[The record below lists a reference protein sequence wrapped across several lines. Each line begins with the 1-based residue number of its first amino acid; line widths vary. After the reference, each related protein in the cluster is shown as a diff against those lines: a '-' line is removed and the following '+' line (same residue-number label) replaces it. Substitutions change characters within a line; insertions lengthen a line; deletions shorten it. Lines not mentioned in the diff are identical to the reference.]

1 MQKNIQ
7 FKTISLHAI
16 LAAGFMVFCFAYFDA
31 VAQETTDRLE
41 KARDQTSAELEELQ
55 IQREASAKALERL
68 KTKIATLKKDQ
79 DLLQVSLKEAEQ
91 KQTSLNAR
99 AQDSQERLAKLETDE
114 TAIKLSLRDRN
125 DILSEVLAALQRL
138 GSNPPPA
145 LLVKPEDAL
154 SSVRS
159 AILLGAVVP
168 EIRSETEKLLTDLQ
182 KLAEIRV
189 SIDGERI
196 ELAEALEQS
205 IEEEKKLTRLIQEKA
220 ALNVASLQQLE
231 KEKVRVDELKSKSKD
246 LELLVASID
255 EEVLS
260 IRKNAEE
267 ARIAEI
273 ARQKRVAENLEK
285 ARDLARENTKDD
297 KQLAPSYAF
306 SELRD
311 TVPFPVDG
319 ILAASF
325 GDDDGTGEPL
335 QGIALAAS
343 EEAEV
348 KAPIDGWVVYSGP
361 FRSYGKM
368 LIINAGEGYHLVM
381 SGLGNLNV
389 SQGQFIVKGEPIAT
403 MGPRKQQDNKTFAL
417 ASGKPT
423 LYIELR
429 KDQKTIDSAPWWAD
443 ITSGR
448 VSNDT

>member
-1 MQKNIQ
+1 MLSSYN
-7 FKTISLHAI
+7 FTA
-16 LAAGFMVFCFAYFDA
+16 LAQDST
-31 VAQETTDRLE
+31 EKLE
-41 KARDQTSAELEELQ
+41 NARNKTSAELQELQ
-55 IQREASAKALERL
+55 SQSEASADALERL
-68 KTKIATLKKDQ
+68 KSKIATLRNDQ
-79 DLLQVSLKEAEQ
+79 GSLQGSLKDAEQ
-91 KQTSLNAR
+91 KQSTLNAR
-99 AQDSQERLAKLETDE
+99 AQESQERLAILEKDE
-114 TAIKLSLRDRN
+114 IVIKLSLRDRN
-125 DILSEVLAALQRL
+125 EVLAEVLAALQRL

-168 EIRSETEKLLTDLQ
+168 EIRSETEKLVNDLQ
-182 KLAEIRV
+182 QLASIRE

-205 IEEEKKLTRLIQEKA
+205 IEEEKKLTRILQENA

-231 KEKVRVDELKSKSKD
+231 KEKLRVDELKIKSKD
-246 LELLVASID
+246 LEMLVASLD

-260 IRKNAEE
+260 IRKSAEE

-297 KQLAPSYAF
+297 KMLAPSYAF
-306 SELRD
+306 SGLRD
-311 TVPFPVDG
+311 TLPYPVEG
-319 ILAASF
+319 IIAASF
-325 GDDDGTGEPL
+325 GQDDGTGEPL
-335 QGIALAAS
+335 QGIALAAL
-343 EEAEV
+343 EAAEV

-381 SGLGNLNV
+381 SGMGELNV
-389 SQGQFIVKGEPIAT
+389 TQGQFIVKGEPIAT
-403 MGPRKQQDNKTFAL
+403 MGASKQQDNKTFAL

-429 KDQKTIDSAPWWAD
+429 KDQKTIDSAPWWAS